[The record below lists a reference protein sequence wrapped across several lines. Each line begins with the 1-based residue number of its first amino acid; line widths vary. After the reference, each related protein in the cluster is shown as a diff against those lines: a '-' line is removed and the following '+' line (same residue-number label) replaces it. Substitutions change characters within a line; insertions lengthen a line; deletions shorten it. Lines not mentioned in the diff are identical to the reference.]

1 VGIGAYFAAAFVS
14 RIGYDARMPAP
25 EEKSPEFDP
34 TDQPAFPPTD
44 ETGDV
49 DLSLIDAMLAL
60 TPAERLR
67 RVGEMMEFMEIQ
79 RRLRIKRYGFDPA
92 ADAIAETAE

>member
-1 VGIGAYFAAAFVS
+1 MMQGCPHRKKIA
-14 RIGYDARMPAP
+14 
-25 EEKSPEFDP
+25 EFDP
-34 TDQPAFPPTD
+34 ANQPAFPPTD

-60 TPAERLR
+60 TPAERCEGR
-67 RVGEMMEFMEIQ
+67 RDDGIMDCNAGC
-79 RRLRIKRYGFDPA
+79 RKGYGFDPA